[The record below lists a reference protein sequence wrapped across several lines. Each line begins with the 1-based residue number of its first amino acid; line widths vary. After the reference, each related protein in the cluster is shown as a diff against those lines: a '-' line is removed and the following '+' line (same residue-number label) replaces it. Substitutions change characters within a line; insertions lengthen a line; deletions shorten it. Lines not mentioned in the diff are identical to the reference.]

1 MNRVDQLVSRF
12 EGLFCFSSAFWE
24 IINCWNYLGC
34 KGPEI
39 VYLYSKYGIDAEI
52 SKLYDEYLGG
62 HITSKRLVTEV
73 HSKRHCIYIYVLG
86 TKYYRTDKI

>member
-1 MNRVDQLVSRF
+1 MVPLNVNEKLS
-12 EGLFCFSSAFWE
+12 CFSSAFWE

-52 SKLYDEYLGG
+52 SKLYDEYLEGL
-62 HITSKRLVTEV
+62 ITSKRLVTEV
-73 HSKRHCIYIYVLG
+73 SILHIQTDQLCDLYVYL
-86 TKYYRTDKI
+86 YS